1 MKLGKG
7 KRPSS
12 SLDGKMKVGKP
23 TKNQSK
29 KNLYIIAVIVITA
42 LLITWVYS
50 MGRKAEETVQ
60 VCMTAQNIYKNQV
73 ITESML
79 QPYDMLKGEFEKFAT
94 VQSDG
99 TKKRRVILWT
109 ERDMILNTFAAYP
122 LQANNYCEYR
132 SFIKSRTDNS
142 DNVLYSFPGK
152 EIVPLDI
159 ATDALQA
166 FKTFLQPGDRVNVTA
181 IFAQKENIVEDDGF
195 GGTTTNQVET
205 FRTEPVFSDIMI
217 ADLINSSGDSIL
229 DIYADYRDKTV
240 YQQAQLDSSQ
250 TFKDSVEPKTLLVA
264 LTPEEKE
271 RYYDYVSKS
280 NVSFKMSLPQRVE

>member
-1 MKLGKG
+1 MKIGKG
-7 KRPSS
+7 RRGSV
-12 SLDGKMKVGKP
+12 DGQMKIGKP
-23 TKNQSK
+23 SKNQSK
-29 KNLYIIAVIVITA
+29 KNMYIIITVLVTA

-60 VCMTAQNIYKNQV
+60 VCMTSQSIYKNQV

-99 TKKRRVILWT
+99 TKKRRVILWD
-109 ERDMILNTFAAYP
+109 ERNLILNTFAAYP

-132 SFIKSRTDNS
+132 SFIKSRIDNS

-152 EIVPLDI
+152 EIVPLEVGS
-159 ATDALQA
+159 TELQA
-166 FKTFLQPGDRVNVTA
+166 FKTFLQPGDRVNITA
-181 IFAQKENIVEDDGF
+181 IFSQKENVIEDDGL
-195 GGTTTNQVET
+195 GGTNRTQLET
-205 FRTEPVFSDIMI
+205 FRTESVFTDILI
-217 ADLINSSGDSIL
+217 ADLINSSGESIL

-271 RYYDYVSKS
+271 RYYYYLSKS
-280 NVSFKMSLPQRVE
+280 QVEFKMALPQRVE

>member
-1 MKLGKG
+1 MKIGKNRRG
-7 KRPSS
+7 SA
-12 SLDGKMKVGKP
+12 DGQMKMGKP
-23 TKNQSK
+23 SKNQSK
-29 KNLYIIAVIVITA
+29 KNMYIIATVLITA

-60 VCMTAQNIYKNQV
+60 VCMTSQSIYKNQV

-99 TKKRRVILWT
+99 TKKRRIILWN
-109 ERDMILNTFAAYP
+109 ERNMILNTFAAYP

-132 SFIKSRTDNS
+132 SFIKSRVDNS

-152 EIVPLDI
+152 EIVPLEVGSI
-159 ATDALQA
+159 ELQA

-181 IFAQKENIVEDDGF
+181 IFSQKENVIEDDGL
-195 GGTTTNQVET
+195 GGTTRTQLET
-205 FRTEPVFSDIMI
+205 FRTETVFNDILI
-217 ADLINSSGDSIL
+217 ADLINSSGESIL

-271 RYYDYVSKS
+271 RYYYYLSKS
-280 NVSFKMSLPQRVE
+280 QVEFKMSLPQRVE

>member
-1 MKLGKG
+1 MKIGKNRRG
-7 KRPSS
+7 SA
-12 SLDGKMKVGKP
+12 DGQMKIGKP
-23 TKNQSK
+23 SKNQSK
-29 KNLYIIAVIVITA
+29 KNMYIIATVLITA

-60 VCMTAQNIYKNQV
+60 VCMTSQSIYKNQV

-99 TKKRRVILWT
+99 TKKRRIILWN
-109 ERDMILNTFAAYP
+109 ERNMILNTFAAYP

-132 SFIKSRTDNS
+132 SFIKSRVDNS

-152 EIVPLDI
+152 EIVPLEVGSI
-159 ATDALQA
+159 ELQA

-181 IFAQKENIVEDDGF
+181 IFSQKENVIEDDGL
-195 GGTTTNQVET
+195 GGTTRTQLET
-205 FRTEPVFSDIMI
+205 FRTETVFNDILI
-217 ADLINSSGDSIL
+217 ADLINSSGESIL

-271 RYYDYVSKS
+271 RYYYYLSKS
-280 NVSFKMSLPQRVE
+280 QVEFKMSLPQRVE